1 MDLDLNPKMRY
12 APVQALRSGIADG
25 KHGLALVPKAIMT
38 IIETEAWR
46 EFVVEETGELVRY
59 ERFADFVTTKP
70 LEGVGTDVETL
81 RRLCR
86 DDIEAMDALD
96 RATANHAG
104 RPCNSVESTE
114 LETPPGQTT
123 PGTLRRLRKDA
134 PELHARVLQGE
145 LSPNAAAVAAGFRP
159 QRVSV
164 RVDDSASAARTL
176 ARAWGDRLGELIAEL
191 QAVRS

>member
-25 KHGLALVPKAIMT
+25 KHGLALVPKAITT

-46 EFVVEETGELVRY
+46 EFVVEETGELIRY
-59 ERFADFVTTKP
+59 ERFCDFVTTKP

-86 DDIEAMDALD
+86 DDMAALDALD
-96 RATANHAG
+96 RATANPNH
-104 RPCNSVESTE
+104 RPDKSLESND
-114 LETPPGQTT
+114 LSPTPQENTT

-134 PELHARVLQGE
+134 PDLHQRVLGGE
-145 LSPNAAAVAAGFRP
+145 LSPNAAAIEAGFRP
-159 QRVSV
+159 RRVSV
-164 RVDDSASAARTL
+164 RTDDVGSAARTL
-176 ARAWGDRLGELIAEL
+176 ARAFGDSLPDLIDALEGM
-191 QAVRS
+191 A